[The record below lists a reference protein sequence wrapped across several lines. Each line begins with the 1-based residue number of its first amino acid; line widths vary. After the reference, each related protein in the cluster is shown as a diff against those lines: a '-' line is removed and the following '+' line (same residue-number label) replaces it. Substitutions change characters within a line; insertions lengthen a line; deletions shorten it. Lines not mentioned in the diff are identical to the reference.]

1 MPKQILGWGAQAAG
15 VGAGAIGVAQ
25 FDVSESG
32 VSGRFVLDTID
43 GVVTLIRHRNK
54 ALTTGLVPTSLFD
67 ESSQCN
73 PRLRRFIQIND
84 PLEVSILNLSAGVQ
98 TYNAGLTAAPQSG
111 QAIPY
116 EGDALREYA
125 RDLIAWGGDVSPDL
139 LPGAVQ
145 QYTIQLLQA
154 GRAGFIVV
162 GNSIPTNNNLA
173 ITEITYDNIALL
185 DTPTGVPANAFNSRN
200 PDNPLWGMLLEVNHR
215 LTITVRNDDPV
226 ATFESVACCVTA
238 G

>member
-1 MPKQILGWGAQAAG
+1 MAKQILAWGAQAAATPPAT
-15 VGAGAIGVAQ
+15 VGIAT

-32 VSGRFVLDTID
+32 VSGRFVLDNID
-43 GVVTLIRHRNK
+43 GCVTLIRHRNK
-54 ALTTGLVPTSLFD
+54 ALTTGFVPTSLFQ
-67 ESSQCN
+67 EASQCN

-84 PLEVSILNLSAGVQ
+84 PLEVSVLNLSAAPV
-98 TYNAGLTAAPQSG
+98 TYNVGLTAAPQSG
-111 QAIPY
+111 QSIPY
-116 EGDALREYA
+116 EGDALREYQ
-125 RDLIAWGGDVSPDL
+125 RDLICWGGDTAPDIQ
-139 LPGAVQ
+139 PGQTQ

-162 GNSIPTNNNLA
+162 GNSLATNQDLA

-185 DTPTGVPANAFNSRN
+185 DTPTGVPANLFNALN

-215 LTITVRNDDPV
+215 LTITVRNDG
-226 ATFESVACCVTA
+226 ATPSESVAVCVTA

>member
-1 MPKQILGWGAQAAG
+1 MAKQILAWGAQAAG
-15 VGAGAIGVAQ
+15 VAPGAVGVAT

-32 VSGRFVLDTID
+32 VSGRFVLDNID
-43 GVVTLIRHRNK
+43 GAVTLIRHRNK
-54 ALTTGLVPTSLFD
+54 ALTTGLVPTALFQ
-67 ESSQCN
+67 EASQCN

-84 PLEVSILNLSAGVQ
+84 PLEVSVLNQAAGAV
-98 TYNAGLTAAPQSG
+98 TYNVGLTAAPQSG

-116 EGDALREYA
+116 EGDALREYS
-125 RDLIAWGGDVSPDL
+125 RDLIAWGGDNSVDL
-139 LPGAVQ
+139 APGAIQ

-154 GRAGFIVV
+154 GRGGFIVV
-162 GNSIPTNNNLA
+162 GNSLPTNQDLA

-185 DTPTGVPANAFNSRN
+185 DTPTGVPANLFNSSN

-215 LTITVRNDDPV
+215 LTITVRNDGAAP
-226 ATFESVACCVTA
+226 AESVAVCVTA

>member
-1 MPKQILGWGAQAAG
+1 MAKQILGWGAQTPPIAP
-15 VGAGAIGVAQ
+15 GATGIAQ
-25 FDVSESG
+25 FDVSEAG

-54 ALTTGLVPTSLFD
+54 ALTTGLVPTALFD

-73 PRLRRFIQIND
+73 PRLRRYIQIND
-84 PLEVSILNLSAGVQ
+84 PLECSITNLGLAAAFFNV
-98 TYNAGLTAAPQSG
+98 GLTAAPQSG

-116 EGDALREYA
+116 EGDALREYS
-125 RDLIAWGGDVSPDL
+125 RDLICWGGDVSPDL

-145 QYTIQLLQA
+145 QYTMQLLQA

-162 GNSIPTNNNLA
+162 GNSLPTNNNLA

-185 DTPTGVPANAFNSRN
+185 DTPTGVPANVFNSRN

-226 ATFESVACCVTA
+226 ATAESVAVCVTA